1 MIHPNTAYKVWI
13 SDVLNP
19 ENRKSGSIKVGD
31 KEVFRVNMVGSV
43 IMKNV
48 ADDRS
53 FASIAVDDSSGQ
65 IPLRCWG
72 SDVELLESVNQG
84 EIIQVVGRVAEY
96 NGLIYL
102 RPEVVRNVKSS
113 DDEVLHRAILLKM
126 WGVPSIA
133 KDEWNGASTPVAAGV
148 PEEPQVSKPEVVEEK
163 VVEES
168 VKEDSPSDPS
178 PRKSI
183 LSVIEKLDGPE
194 GANIED
200 VVKESGLSSDDV
212 QGILDDLLKNGE
224 VFMLRPGRVKVL

>member
-1 MIHPNTAYKVWI
+1 
-13 SDVLNP
+13 
-19 ENRKSGSIKVGD
+19 
-31 KEVFRVNMVGSV
+31 MVGSV